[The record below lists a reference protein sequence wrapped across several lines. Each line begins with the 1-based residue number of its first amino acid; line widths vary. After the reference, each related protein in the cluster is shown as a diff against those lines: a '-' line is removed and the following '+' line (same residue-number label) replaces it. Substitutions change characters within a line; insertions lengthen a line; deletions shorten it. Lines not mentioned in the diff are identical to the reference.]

1 MTVARNIFIMM
12 APPAAAAA
20 APAASFQNLE
30 NRARIEQRI
39 VLARWM
45 EVKLGVRTKTSLL
58 FLPTQGHVFVLNAP
72 DLTS

>member
-12 APPAAAAA
+12 APPAAVAA

-30 NRARIEQRI
+30 NRARIERRGYRVQGI

-45 EVKLGVRTKTSLL
+45 EVKLGVGTKTSFL
-58 FLPTQGHVFVLNAP
+58 FLPTQGHVFV
-72 DLTS
+72 